1 MPDTATQET
10 VNWSVTSE
18 FQADPNNMKV
28 LTSPGHTRYPKG
40 AKELEIELW
49 NRAAEI
55 KIADLKEKGLELQ
68 IKNVRGRKGVKAR
81 QNPGES
87 FRMVMYPGTLCRY
100 VDFYDTS
107 LVVEQTLFSEGV
119 ALQSPEYRRLFED
132 ADLPVPHGPIAPVL
146 YITTRDG
153 YIAATVR
160 GEDTPKYPG
169 GIWGVGGDLDD
180 PLIGMSMSDSIIG
193 KHLSREAKEE
203 LENSEALSTNPI
215 ALGIVWDK
223 ALRKHDLIVLSSY
236 PAPFSSIKKGNG
248 YLPDVASITEIP
260 IREEE
265 LADFLISKHVSTVDP
280 SDQMWVGRPTPPC
293 SAGLYLIGKHLY
305 GREWAEIVLDNIEI
319 TDQKEAM
326 KEPQVINS

>member
-1 MPDTATQET
+1 MPNTATQAT
-10 VNWSVTSE
+10 VNWSITSE

-28 LTSPGHTRYPKG
+28 LTSPGHTKYPKG
-40 AKELEIELW
+40 AKELETELW
-49 NRAAEI
+49 NQTAEK
-55 KIADLKEKGLELQ
+55 KIADLQEKGLELQ
-68 IKNVRGRKGVKAR
+68 IKDVRGRKGVKAR

-87 FRMVMYPGTLCRY
+87 FRRVMYPGTQYRY
-100 VDFYDTS
+100 VNFYDTS

-132 ADLPVPHGPIAPVL
+132 AGLPVPHGPIAPVL

-180 PLIGMSMSDSIIG
+180 PLIGRSMSDSIIG

-223 ALRKHDLIVLSSY
+223 CLRKHDLVVLSEY
-236 PAPFSSIKKGNG
+236 PTPFSGIKKGNG
-248 YLPDVASITEIP
+248 YLPDVASMTKIP

-265 LADFLISKHVSTVDP
+265 LADFLVSKHVSTVDP
-280 SDQMWVGRPTPPC
+280 NDQRWVGRPTPPC

-305 GREWAEIVLDNIEI
+305 GREWAEIVLDCIVDNRSKGSYKR
-319 TDQKEAM
+319 TTSD
-326 KEPQVINS
+326 